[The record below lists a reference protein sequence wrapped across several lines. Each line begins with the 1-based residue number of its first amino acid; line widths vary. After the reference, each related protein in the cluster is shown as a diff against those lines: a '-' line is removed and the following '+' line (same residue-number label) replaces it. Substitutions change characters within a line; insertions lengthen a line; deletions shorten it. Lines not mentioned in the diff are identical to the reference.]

1 VAALVVLVG
10 AVVVT
15 VVGAV
20 VGLVA
25 GAVVLAVAESVSV
38 SVPAL
43 VVDVLGDEVTVVAAD
58 DVVPGICLDTNSPSP
73 AAAPAAMTA
82 TALDVRLTLPRAVSR
97 RLAPDRS
104 LIGVSCMVGMS
115 PCESRAPRTVR

>member
-1 VAALVVLVG
+1 MAALVVLVG

-15 VVGAV
+15 VADAV
-20 VGLVA
+20 VGPVA
-25 GAVVLAVAESVSV
+25 GTVVLDVAEP
-38 SVPAL
+38 VPAPVL
-43 VVDVLGDEVTVVAAD
+43 VVDVPGDEVTAVAAD

-73 AAAPAAMTA
+73 AAAPAAMIA
-82 TALDVRLTLPRAVSR
+82 TALEVRLTVLRAVSR

-104 LIGVSCMVGMS
+104 LIGGSCMVGMS